1 MKKIISLVFLVA
13 INAICSDVSFFGVAK
28 IYSYLQ
34 TSSTSVA
41 ILPTNGYCFASFVVA
56 SDGGL
61 VTNATVKPSNTTPL
75 RQLSQTSDDTVW
87 LYMEFFNTQSALDTT
102 YPVGTL
108 LSPINYTM
116 TMYTLNDGVK
126 TSNLKF
132 FFLVSPISTP
142 TTPQVQNYDDAQAI
156 EPTSDFTLQWNDLG
170 GNSLDIVE
178 VLIMDS
184 ASNIVFSSPL
194 PFSDGA
200 LNGASRSITIPANTL
215 PYGTTLQSHIIIAK
229 LGNPDT
235 GYSGA
240 YGIPAMAKDTSFSIT
255 TVPFKPTI
263 KYSKSQSFL
272 TLQWSGEGFKLQKS
286 SDLRDWTDIT
296 PIPQNS
302 YQVSIPKVS
311 YKLFFRLINAQ

>member
-13 INAICSDVSFFGVAK
+13 INTIGSDVSFFGVAK
-28 IYSYLQ
+28 IHSYLQ
-34 TSSTSVA
+34 TSLTSVA
-41 ILPTNGYCFASFVVA
+41 ILPTNGYCFAAFVVG
-56 SDGGL
+56 SDSGL
-61 VTNATVKPSNTTPL
+61 VTNATIKPSNTTPL

-116 TMYTLNDGVK
+116 TMYTRNDGIK

-132 FFLVSPISTP
+132 FSLIIPISTP
-142 TTPQVQNYDDAQAI
+142 TTPQIQNYDEAQTI
-156 EPTSDFTLQWNDLG
+156 EPTNDFTLQWNDLG
-170 GNSLDIVE
+170 GGSVDIVE

-184 ASNIVFSSPL
+184 ASNIVFSSPT

-215 PYGTTLQSHIIIAK
+215 PYGTNLQCHIIIAK
-229 LGNPDT
+229 PGTPELD
-235 GYSGA
+235 YSGA
-240 YGIPAMAKDTSFSIT
+240 YGVSAIAKDTSFSIT
-255 TVPFKPTI
+255 TMPFRPTI
-263 KYSKSQSFL
+263 EFSKSQSFL
-272 TLQWSGEGFKLQKS
+272 TLQWAGEGFRLQKS
-286 SDLRDWTDIT
+286 NDLMNWTDIT

-302 YQVSIPKVS
+302 YQVSIPRVS
-311 YKLFFRLINAQ
+311 YKLFFRLIKTQ